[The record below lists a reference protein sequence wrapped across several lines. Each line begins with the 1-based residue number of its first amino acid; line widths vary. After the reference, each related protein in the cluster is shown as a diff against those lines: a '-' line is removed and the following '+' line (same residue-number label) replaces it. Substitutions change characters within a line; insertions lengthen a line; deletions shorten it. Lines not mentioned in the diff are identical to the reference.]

1 MQFKQDGALLFVPD
15 GAADALQRTTHMG
28 IGAHQD
34 DLEIMAIDGILKCF
48 KYEDSWFTGV
58 VVTDGS
64 SSSRTGLYA
73 NYTDDDMRLVRVREQ
88 CKAAVVGE
96 YSVLALLDYPSSAVK
111 DAANTDVVGDLV
123 TLLQAAQPGV
133 VYTHNLADKHSTHI
147 GVAVKTIQAI
157 RQLAPDERPDRVYGC
172 EVWRDLDWMVDSDK
186 AAFDTSDQE
195 GLQTALVGLFDSQ
208 ISGGKRYD
216 LATMGRRRAHAT
228 YHEAH
233 ESDAATGLV
242 FAMDL
247 TPLIQDDNLDIA
259 GYVAGYI
266 QRFADDVSARIGSV
280 S

>member
-15 GAADALQRTTHMG
+15 GATDALQRTTHMG

-48 KYEDSWFTGV
+48 KREDSWFTGV

-88 CKAAVVGE
+88 RKAAVVGE
-96 YSVLALLDYPSSAVK
+96 YSALALLDYPSAAVK
-111 DAANTDVVGDLV
+111 DAANTDVVADLV
-123 TLLQAAQPGV
+123 TLLQVAQPGV

-157 RQLAPDERPDRVYGC
+157 RQLAPEARPGQVYGC

-186 AAFDTSDQE
+186 VAFDTSDQQ

-247 TPLIQDDNLDIA
+247 TPMIQDDNLDIA
-259 GYVAGYI
+259 GYVADYI